1 MKITHNN
8 GELRLSHINET
19 VQLRGWVSKSRRM
32 GGLIF
37 IDLRD
42 RFGITQLTLS
52 QEHKDYPI
60 AETLRSE
67 FVIHIEGKVI
77 ERQSKNSTMPTGDI
91 EVEVMALSIINTSK
105 TPPIQISDQTD
116 ALEDTR
122 LKYRYLDLRRPE
134 MQKTLM
140 MRSHITH
147 AFRER
152 LIHHGF
158 YELETPILGKS
169 TPEGAR
175 DFLVPSRLYEGAF
188 YALPQSPQIFKQLYM
203 VAGLEKYFQVA
214 KCFRDEDLRAD
225 RQLEFTQL
233 DIEASFVDQEE
244 IIEMIEDVLKYTF
257 KKVLDV
263 DVKTPFRRIP
273 YEEAIRS
280 YGSDKP
286 DVRFALT
293 FKQLPEDIKAL
304 PSPLLEG
311 SSSAYIVVSE
321 SLGRKQ
327 IDTLTETY
335 KKHGGHI
342 LASLKFDGVAYS
354 GSLNKHIPD
363 DMKTQL
369 NLKVNETLLL
379 AVGLDAQVFE
389 PLGAVRNELAKM
401 FNLTN
406 PN

>member
-327 IDTLTETY
+327 IDTL
-335 KKHGGHI
+335 
-342 LASLKFDGVAYS
+342 
-354 GSLNKHIPD
+354 
-363 DMKTQL
+363 
-369 NLKVNETLLL
+369 
-379 AVGLDAQVFE
+379 
-389 PLGAVRNELAKM
+389 
-401 FNLTN
+401 
-406 PN
+406 